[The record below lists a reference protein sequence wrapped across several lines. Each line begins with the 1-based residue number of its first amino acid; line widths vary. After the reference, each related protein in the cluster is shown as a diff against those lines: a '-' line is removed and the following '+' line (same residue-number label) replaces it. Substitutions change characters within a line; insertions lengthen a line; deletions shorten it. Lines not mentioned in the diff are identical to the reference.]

1 MAIYL
6 NYAATQTD
14 DPIERIKCIIAQNT
28 SQQYYD
34 WIIEKP
40 LNPILGETLQLTGQ
54 DGA

>member
-14 DPIERIKCIIAQNT
+14 DPIERIKCIIAQTT